1 MRSGNHKQRRS
12 FTLSKESI
20 SFLERERRQARIAS
34 VSAFLDQ
41 LIQQCRRQKEQQR
54 IEASITRYYD
64 SLSPEEVDE
73 EKDWAEFVQ
82 SQIPETWGE

>member
-1 MRSGNHKQRRS
+1 
-12 FTLSKESI
+12 
-20 SFLERERRQARIAS
+20 
-34 VSAFLDQ
+34 